1 MCDTTAAPRGVI
13 LHAPRRYDAQVWL
26 FTLGRERRLR
36 RMILDRARIAPGEAV
51 LDVGCGTG
59 SLALEARRRA
69 GIGGSV
75 HGIDASPEMIGRA
88 TQKARNAGLVAEFR
102 QAAAQTLPYADAC
115 FDLVLSTLML
125 HHLPHAER
133 EQCAREM
140 RRVLKPG
147 GRVLAVDFDAPS
159 SASRSLLKHFHPHS
173 HVAPDDLVAL
183 IRDAGLRVIESGP
196 LGFRNLQFVLAERAI
211 VPVAP

>member
-1 MCDTTAAPRGVI
+1 MCDNAAAPRSII
-13 LHAPRRYDAQVWL
+13 LHSPRRYDAQVWL

-36 RMILDRARIAPGEAV
+36 RMILDRARIAPGETV

-69 GIGGSV
+69 GIAGSV
-75 HGIDASPEMIGRA
+75 HGIDASPEMIQHA
-88 TQKARNAGLVAEFR
+88 TQKARSAGLAAEFR
-102 QAAAQTLPYADAC
+102 QAAAQTLPFADAC

-125 HHLPHAER
+125 HHLPQAER
-133 EQCAREM
+133 EQCAREI

-173 HVAPDDLVAL
+173 HVAPDELVAL
-183 IRDAGLRVIESGP
+183 IRDAGLRMIESGP
-196 LGFRNLQFVLAERAI
+196 LGFRNLQFVLAGRTVES
-211 VPVAP
+211 VDP

>member
-1 MCDTTAAPRGVI
+1 MRDNTAAPGGFV
-13 LHAPRRYDAQVWL
+13 LHSPRRYDAQVWL

-59 SLALEARRRA
+59 SLALEARRRV

-75 HGIDASPEMIGRA
+75 HGIDASPEMIERA
-88 TQKARNAGLVAEFR
+88 TQKARDAGLAADFR
-102 QAAAQTLPYADAC
+102 QAAAQTLPFADAC

-125 HHLPHAER
+125 HHLPRADR
-133 EQCAREM
+133 EQCVREI

-147 GRVLAVDFDAPS
+147 GRLLAVDFDAPS

-183 IRDAGLRVIESGP
+183 VRDAGLRVIESGP
-196 LGFRNLQFVLAERAI
+196 LGFRNLQLVLAERT
-211 VPVAP
+211 VEPVAP